1 MKRYISAANRRKKLI
16 DITYF
21 YRENSGDD
29 HKRASFNLGIGAT
42 YTTNFFRQQPGTV
55 CQNWQLEFRGDK
67 IVNHADAEAVQQY
80 VDSISY
86 IIHNHRDLFPYDV
99 DFSSCGLEDRI
110 LGILDSQ
117 YYGITIYLDDK
128 SEFESVRDVLS
139 EEGLVLAKN

>member
-1 MKRYISAANRRKKLI
+1 MKRYISAANGRKRII

-21 YRENSGDD
+21 YSEDRGNE

-42 YTTNFFRQQPGTV
+42 YTTNFFRQKPNTV

-67 IVNHADAEAVQQY
+67 LVNLADAEIVEDY
-80 VDSISY
+80 VYAISY
-86 IIHNHRDLFPYDV
+86 IIRNRRDLFPSDV
-99 DFSSCGLEDRI
+99 DFSSCGHADRI

-128 SEFESVRDVLS
+128 SEFELVRDVLS
-139 EEGLVLAKN
+139 EEGLVLTKN

>member
-1 MKRYISAANRRKKLI
+1 MKRYISASNRRKRLI

-21 YRENSGDD
+21 YREESGNE
-29 HKRASFNLGIGAT
+29 HKRASFYLGIGAT

-67 IVNHADAEAVQQY
+67 IVNLADAETVQDY

-86 IIHNHRDLFPYDV
+86 VIRNHRDLFPYDV
-99 DFSSCGLEDRI
+99 DFSSCGRNDRI

-128 SEFESVRDVLS
+128 SEFESVRNVLS
-139 EEGLVLAKN
+139 EEGLVLS

>member
-1 MKRYISAANRRKKLI
+1 MKRYISAANRQKQLI

-21 YRENSGDD
+21 YREDKGDD
-29 HKRASFNLGIGAT
+29 HRRASFNLGIGAT

-55 CQNWQLEFRGDK
+55 CQNWQLEFRGNK
-67 IVNHADAEAVQQY
+67 IVNLDDAWTVQDY
-80 VDSISY
+80 ADSISFV
-86 IIHNHRDLFPYDV
+86 IQNHHDLFPYNI
-99 DFSSCGLEDRI
+99 DFSSCGREDRI

-128 SEFESVRDVLS
+128 SEFESVRAVLS